1 MTGRTVYADNAATTG
16 LSERA
21 LSAMMPY
28 LAGDYGNPS
37 SLHRFGRTAR
47 LAVETARCKVA
58 ECLGAE
64 AGEIYFTGSGTESDN
79 WAIKSAV
86 RLMRDRGRHVIT
98 TSIEHH
104 AVLHTL
110 EHLEKEE
117 IEVTYLGVDECGN
130 ISLDE
135 LISAIRK
142 DTVLITIMT
151 ANNEIGTILP
161 VREIGAIAREHGIL
175 FHTDA
180 VQAAGHIP
188 IDVKD
193 MCIDL
198 LSLSGHKFKGPKG
211 TGVLYVRNGIRLPSD
226 IYGGAQERNM
236 RAGTE
241 NIAGIIGL
249 AAALEEAFENL
260 DQNSLEVAS
269 KRDRLIGGVL
279 NIPEVFL
286 TGDPIARLPG
296 IASFAVEGIEGESM
310 VMMLDRYGICA
321 SSGSA
326 CSSGSGAA
334 SHVLQAIGLKPH
346 LAHGS
351 LRLSI
356 SEDTTDEDI
365 DYILE
370 KLPVVVE
377 SLRRIS
383 PLWDSKKNR

>member
-1 MTGRTVYADNAATTG
+1 MKDRTVYADNAATSK
-16 LSERA
+16 LSEKA
-21 LSAMMPY
+21 LQALTPY
-28 LAGDYGNPS
+28 LCGEYGNPS

-47 LAVETARCKVA
+47 YAVETARRKVA
-58 ECLGAE
+58 KCLGAE
-64 AGEIYFTGSGTESDN
+64 DEEIFFTGSGTESDN
-79 WAIKSAV
+79 LAISSAV
-86 RLMRDRGRHVIT
+86 KMLRDKGSHVIT
-98 TSIEHH
+98 TRIEHH

-110 EHLEKEE
+110 QHLEEDG
-117 IEVTYLGVDECGN
+117 IEVTYLGTDNYGN

-135 LISAIRK
+135 LRSAIRK
-142 DTVLITIMT
+142 DTVLISIMT

-161 VREIGAIAREHGIL
+161 VREIGAIARSHGIL

-188 IDVKD
+188 IGVDSMNV
-193 MCIDL
+193 DL

-211 TGVLYVRNGIRLPSD
+211 TGVLYVRNGISLPSV
-226 IYGGAQERNM
+226 IYGGAQERGL

-241 NIAGIIGL
+241 NVAGIAGL
-249 AAALEEAFENL
+249 SAALEEACENM
-260 DQNSLEVAS
+260 DANAFVVAS
-269 KRDRLIGGVL
+269 RRDRLIEGVL
-279 NIPEVFL
+279 KIPEVIL
-286 TGDPIARLPG
+286 TGDPISRLPG
-296 IASFAVEGIEGESM
+296 MASFAVEGIEGESM

-356 SEDTTDEDI
+356 NEDTTDEDI
-365 DYILE
+365 EYILE
-370 KLPVVVE
+370 KLPLVIS

-383 PLWDSKKNR
+383 PLWAAKGIR

>member
-1 MTGRTVYADNAATTG
+1 MTDRTVYADNAATTK
-16 LSERA
+16 LSEKA
-21 LSAMMPY
+21 LSAMTQYMH
-28 LAGDYGNPS
+28 GDYGNPS
-37 SLHRFGRTAR
+37 SLHSFGRTAR
-47 LAVETARCKVA
+47 YAVETARHKVA
-58 ECLGAE
+58 KCLGAE
-64 AGEIYFTGSGTESDN
+64 DEEIFFTGSGTESDN
-79 WAIKSAV
+79 WGISSTV
-86 RLMRDRGRHVIT
+86 RLMRDKGSHVIT
-98 TSIEHH
+98 TRIEHH

-110 EHLEKEE
+110 NHLEEDG
-117 IEVTYLGVDECGN
+117 IEVTYLGSDKYGN
-130 ISLDE
+130 VSLDE
-135 LISAIRK
+135 LKSAIRK
-142 DTVLITIMT
+142 DTVLISIMT

-161 VREIGAIAREHGIL
+161 IREIGTIARSHGIL

-188 IDVKD
+188 IEVDSMNV
-193 MCIDL
+193 DL

-211 TGVLYVRNGIRLPSD
+211 TGVLYVRNGICLPPE
-226 IYGGAQERNM
+226 IYGGAQERGL

-241 NIAGIIGL
+241 NVAGIIGL
-249 AAALEEAFENL
+249 STALEEACENL
-260 DQNSLEVAS
+260 ERNSYVVAS
-269 KRDRLIGGVL
+269 RRDRLIEGIL
-279 NIPEVFL
+279 KIPEVIL
-286 TGDPIARLPG
+286 TGDPIERLPG

-356 SEDTTDEDI
+356 NEDTTDEDI
-365 DYILE
+365 SYILE
-370 KLPVVVE
+370 KLPVVIS

-383 PLWDSKKNR
+383 PLWAAKEIR